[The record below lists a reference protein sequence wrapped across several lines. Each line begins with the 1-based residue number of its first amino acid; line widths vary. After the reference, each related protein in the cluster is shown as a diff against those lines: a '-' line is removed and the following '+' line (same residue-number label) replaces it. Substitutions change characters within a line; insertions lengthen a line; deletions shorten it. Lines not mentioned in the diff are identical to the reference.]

1 MRTALPAR
9 STAMCALAL
18 LGIAAVGCGSKPS
31 SVSSEPTPKATPDSV
46 GVGYGRV
53 PRERNTTAV
62 TTLTHELD
70 DMRVARIEELL
81 QGRVAGAQVYRT
93 ASGDYSIRIR
103 NAPSLNAGGNTD
115 PLFVLDGM
123 PMVGRGLGSVL
134 SGIAPADIA
143 RIDVLKD
150 AGATASYGSRG
161 ANGVILITTKRS
173 KAATKE

>member
-1 MRTALPAR
+1 MAMRMMTVLGLATLGCR
-9 STAMCALAL
+9 SA
-18 LGIAAVGCGSKPS
+18 PS
-31 SVSSEPTPKATPDSV
+31 SSSSAPAPKAKPDSV

-53 PRERNTTAV
+53 PRERSTAAV
-62 TTLTHELD
+62 STLTTELD

-93 ASGDYSIRIR
+93 ESGDYSIRIR
-103 NAPSLNAGGNTD
+103 NAPTLMAGGNSD

-123 PMVGRGLGSVL
+123 PMMGRGLGSVL
-134 SGIAPADIA
+134 NGIAPADIA

-150 AGATASYGSRG
+150 AGATAAYGSRG

-173 KAATKE
+173 KAATKP